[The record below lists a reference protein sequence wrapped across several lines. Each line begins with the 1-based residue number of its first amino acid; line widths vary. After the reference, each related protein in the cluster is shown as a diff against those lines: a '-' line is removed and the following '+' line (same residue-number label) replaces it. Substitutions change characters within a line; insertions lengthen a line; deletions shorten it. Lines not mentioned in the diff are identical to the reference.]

1 MHLGYKLQKQEFIVE
16 ILTFLTMQKITD
28 ATGNMN
34 QKNN

>member
-16 ILTFLTMQKITD
+16 ILTFLTMQKIMD